1 MQDKGDFFRDAEDQ
15 EKAWIAANEA
25 ILYKRQC
32 KSFIMLIILF
42 AFCLT
47 MGILGLFFPIGL
59 GRLFCI
65 VMIPISIFL
74 VVITAIGI
82 WTTKRQLVKVR
93 NGDYGVQNV
102 TITDVHNEVHGIKSD
117 QHVTFTAENGE
128 SYEMNTHTTGDAGL
142 IRGTAGLLVILH
154 GESNILLTS
163 KYRFFP
169 EHKKRKELS
178 I

>member
-1 MQDKGDFFRDAEDQ
+1 MQDKENFFREAEEP

-25 ILYKRQC
+25 MLYKRQL
-32 KSFIMLIILF
+32 KSFIMLMILF

-65 VMIPISIFL
+65 VMIPISIILL
-74 VVITAIGI
+74 VILSIGI
-82 WTTKRQLVKVR
+82 WTTKRQLAKVR
-93 NGDYGVQNV
+93 NGDYGVRNV
-102 TITDVHNEVHGIKSD
+102 TVTDVHNEVHGLKSD

-128 SYEMNTHTTGDAGL
+128 SYEMNTHTTGDASL
-142 IRGTAGLLVILH
+142 FRGAAGLLVILH
-154 GESNILLTS
+154 GESNILFTC

-169 EHKKRKELS
+169 EFGAES
-178 I
+178 SQ

>member
-1 MQDKGDFFRDAEDQ
+1 MQDNEIFFREAEEQ
-15 EKAWIAANEA
+15 EKKWIAANEA
-25 ILYKRQC
+25 VLYKRQC
-32 KSFIMLIILF
+32 KSFIMLMILF

-65 VMIPISIFL
+65 VMIPISIILL
-74 VVITAIGI
+74 VILTIGI
-82 WTTKRQLVKVR
+82 WTTKRQLAKVR

-102 TITDVHNEVHGIKSD
+102 TITDVHNEVHGLKSD
-117 QHVTFTAENGE
+117 QLVTFTAEFGE
-128 SYEMNTHTTGDAGL
+128 SYEMNTHTTGDASL
-142 IRGTAGLLVILH
+142 IQGRSGLLVIIH

-169 EHKKRKELS
+169 EYRVENTR
-178 I
+178 

>member
-1 MQDKGDFFRDAEDQ
+1 MQDNEIIFREAEEQ
-15 EKAWIAANEA
+15 EKKWIAANEA
-25 ILYKRQC
+25 VFYKRQC
-32 KSFIMLIILF
+32 KSFIMLMILF

-65 VMIPISIFL
+65 VMIPISIILL
-74 VVITAIGI
+74 VILTIGI
-82 WTTKRQLVKVR
+82 WTTKRQLAKVR

-102 TITDVHNEVHGIKSD
+102 IITDVHNEVHGLKSD
-117 QHVTFTAENGE
+117 QLVTFTAEIGE

-142 IRGTAGLLVILH
+142 IRGAAGLLVILH
-154 GESNILLTS
+154 GESNILLTC

-169 EHKKRKELS
+169 EYGADNS
-178 I
+178 

>member
-1 MQDKGDFFRDAEDQ
+1 MQDKEDFFRDAEDW

-25 ILYKRQC
+25 MLYKRQLR
-32 KSFIMLIILF
+32 SFIMLMILF
-42 AFCLT
+42 TFSLV
-47 MGILGLFFPIGL
+47 MGILGLFFPFGL

-65 VMIPISIFL
+65 VMIPVSIVL
-74 VVITAIGI
+74 LVITAVGI

-102 TITDVHNEVHGIKSD
+102 TITDVHNEVHGLKSD

-128 SYEMNTHTTGDAGL
+128 AYEMNTHTTGDASL
-142 IRGTAGLLVILH
+142 IRGAAGLLVILH

-169 EHKKRKELS
+169 EYGAESSR
-178 I
+178 